1 MHKMNTDNEGLLGS
15 SLLEICINSPYC
27 EGISKDGQ
35 NSFFKYE
42 NILFERF
49 LNDTDWTTFLPLNL
63 VLLKNKRKSGFICCD
78 FNKNH
83 FSLHYCRHWSM
94 LSTDRGSKEFK
105 DRQKRSHRPG
115 LSYSTFI
122 IITIT
127 ITIIVDLPWR
137 VQRYKRIFYWW
148 IHHEEEARHSAQM
161 SLFPCRRRT

>member
-1 MHKMNTDNEGLLGS
+1 MHKMNTDNESLLGS

-63 VLLKNKRKSGFICCD
+63 VLLKNKRRSGFNCCD

-122 IITIT
+122 IMIK

-137 VQRYKRIFYWW
+137 VQRYNWIFYCW
-148 IHHEEEARHSAQM
+148 IHHEKEARHPSKLY
-161 SLFPCRRRT
+161 LFPCRRWT